1 MQREFDYYLK
11 NIEELL
17 ERKLID
23 SEINLLR
30 KAYFLA
36 KEAHDGQMRASGE
49 PFFEHPKA
57 VSKILAE
64 LKMDIESIVSALL
77 HDVVED
83 CDVPIEKITK
93 EFGPEISRIVD
104 GVTKISNLKLNEKLN
119 KVDMKSLEKI
129 ETIRKMLLAMSN
141 DIRVIIVKLSDR
153 LHNMRTLQYVPHKKQ
168 IIKSQETLKIYAP
181 IAHRLG
187 IHKIKA
193 ELEDLSF
200 KYLYPEAYEDLKR
213 KLEEKVKNV
222 QDKMEEYKQIISEQL
237 VKHNIKATLQGRT
250 KHLYSIWEKMLRK
263 NKSFYEIYDVI
274 ALRIITES
282 PTACYAALGVVHSV
296 WRPVPGR
303 IKDYIA
309 VPKSNGYRSI
319 HTTVITNK
327 GETLEIQIRDW
338 EMHEESEY
346 GLAAHWAYKE
356 GVDSKKLYFVK
367 RLMDLHKEIAQ
378 SAFNLNEIEEELK
391 AHEVFVFTPKGEI
404 IHLPYGAT
412 PIDFAYAIHTN
423 VGNHFA
429 GAKVNGKIV
438 PISYEL
444 NNGDIVEIIVNRN
457 TEGPSIDWLKY
468 AKSSRTKHKIKRYY
482 RLKNEKN
489 LEEKGREKIREIAK
503 ELNMSIDNLIHEIKD
518 NQTFCE
524 RNKIKNEEELYIRL
538 GFGDVNPKE
547 IYKLFESKEIFK
559 ENKEKEEIY
568 ESQKIQYKRK
578 GIGII
583 VDGQEGI
590 DVYFAK
596 CCNPVLGDDII
607 GIVSRKGIGVH
618 RKNCLNIKEVPISR
632 IVKVTWIT
640 NDTENSKFVTH
651 LLIEMEKKSI
661 LDDIRR
667 VIKMEKANIEMYE
680 TSRKIDKIDLKMRL
694 AVRDVQHLMRVLTA
708 IKNLKGIYSVR
719 RS

>member
-1 MQREFDYYLK
+1 MDQDFKVYKEE
-11 NIEELL
+11 IEKILNKDLNNSEVELL
-17 ERKLID
+17 E
-23 SEINLLR
+23 

-36 KEAHDGQMRASGE
+36 KNAHEGQMRDSGE

-64 LKMDIESIVSALL
+64 LKMDIESIVAALL

-83 CDVPIEKITK
+83 CDVPIEKINK
-93 EFGPEISRIVD
+93 EFGTDIGRIVD

-129 ETIRKMLLAMSN
+129 ETIRKMLLAMSH

-200 KYLYPEAYEDLKR
+200 KYLYPEAYEDLKG
-213 KLEEKVKNV
+213 KLEEKVRNV
-222 QDKMEEYKQIISEQL
+222 HNRMEDYKKIIFENL
-237 VKHNIKATLQGRT
+237 EKHNIKATLQGRT

-263 NKSFYEIYDVI
+263 NKSFDEIYDFI

-282 PTACYAALGVVHSV
+282 PTACYASLGVVHSV

-356 GVDSKKLYFVK
+356 GVDTKKLYFVK

-378 SAFNLNEIEEELK
+378 SAFNLNDIEEELK

-404 IHLPYGAT
+404 LHLPYGAT

-444 NNGDIVEIIVNRN
+444 QNGDIVEIIVNRN
-457 TEGPSIDWLKY
+457 SSGPSIDWLKY
-468 AKSSRTKHKIKRYY
+468 AKSSRTKHKIKRHY

-489 LEEKGREKIREIAK
+489 LEEKGREKLREIAK
-503 ELNMSIDNLIHEIKD
+503 ELNMSIDKLIHELKD
-518 NQTFCE
+518 NQVFCE
-524 RNKIKNEEELYIRL
+524 KNKIKNEEDLYIRL
-538 GFGDVNPKE
+538 GFGDVNPRE
-547 IYKLFESKEIFK
+547 IYKLFEPKDIEIKKAEENFQTSKI
-559 ENKEKEEIY
+559 
-568 ESQKIQYKRK
+568 SYKRK
-578 GIGII
+578 GIGVI

-607 GIVSRKGIGVH
+607 GIVSRRGIGIH
-618 RKNCLNIKEVPISR
+618 RKNCMNIKEVPISR
-632 IVKVTWIT
+632 VVKVSWIAE
-640 NDTENSKFVTH
+640 DLENSKFITH
-651 LLIEMEKKSI
+651 LLIEMENKSV
-661 LDDIRR
+661 LNDIRKK
-667 VIKMEKANIEMYE
+667 IKIEKANIEMYE
-680 TSRKIDKIDLKMRL
+680 TSRKVDRIDLKMRL
-694 AVRDVQHLMRVLTA
+694 SVKDVQHLMRVLTS
-708 IKNLKGIYSVR
+708 IKNIKGVYSVR

>member
-1 MQREFDYYLK
+1 MEQEFREYITEIE
-11 NIEELL
+11 NIL
-17 ERKLID
+17 EKKLPDESI
-23 SEINLLR
+23 EILR
-30 KAYFLA
+30 KAYYLA
-36 KEAHDGQMRASGE
+36 KEAHNGQMRASGE

-64 LKMDIESIVSALL
+64 LKMDVESIASALL

-83 CDVPIEKITK
+83 CDVPIEKITN

-141 DIRVIIVKLSDR
+141 DIRVIIVKLADR
-153 LHNMRTLQYVPHKKQ
+153 LHNMRTLQYVPYKKQ
-168 IIKSQETLKIYAP
+168 VIKSQETLKIYAP

-213 KLEEKVKNV
+213 KLEERVSNV
-222 QDKMEEYKQIISEQL
+222 HDRMEEYKTTIKEQL
-237 VKHNIKATLQGRT
+237 EKHNIKATLQGRT

-263 NKSFYEIYDVI
+263 NKSFEDIYDFI

-346 GLAAHWAYKE
+346 GLAAHWAYKQ
-356 GVDSKKLYFVK
+356 GVDAKKMYFVK

-378 SAFNLNEIEEELK
+378 SAFNMSEIEEELQ

-404 IHLPYGAT
+404 LHLPYGAT

-429 GAKVNGKIV
+429 GAKVNGRIV

-444 NNGDIVEIIVNRN
+444 QNGDIVEIIVNRN
-457 TEGPSIDWLKY
+457 SSGPSIDWLKY

-489 LEEKGREKIREIAK
+489 LEEKGRDKIREIAK
-503 ELNMSIDNLIHEIKD
+503 DLDMSIDNLIHEIR
-518 NQTFCE
+518 NNEIFCE
-524 RNKIKNEEELYIRL
+524 KHKIKNEEELYIRL
-538 GFGDVNPKE
+538 GFGDLNPRE
-547 IYKLFESKEIFK
+547 IYKLFEK
-559 ENKEKEEIY
+559 KEEP
-568 ESQKIQYKRK
+568 KIEEKKEEVHHITYKRK
-578 GIGII
+578 GVGVI

-607 GIVSRKGIGVH
+607 GIVSRRGIGIH
-618 RKNCLNIKEVPISR
+618 RRNCMNIREVPPNRVI
-632 IVKVTWIT
+632 KVSWV
-640 NDTENSKFVTH
+640 TEDAENTKFVTH
-651 LLIEMEKKSI
+651 LLIEMENKSV

-667 VIKMEKANIEMYE
+667 KIKNEKANIEMYE
-680 TSRKIDKIDLKMRL
+680 TTRKTDRIDLKMRL
-694 AVRDVQHLMRVLTA
+694 AVKDVQHLMRVLTA
-708 IKNLKGIYSVR
+708 IKNIKGVYSVR